1 MGIDIENLTVL
12 DIFKLGQFCLLKTIG
27 PPPFKSVA
35 QICKS
40 LNISLEDLPFHFSSI
55 QHSNASPELSPTCSK
70 SVIKLYPLH
79 CLKFVSIASFFMS
92 PRRMTVQ
99 YSAEIIEP
107 PEIRTIC

>member
-12 DIFKLGQFCLLKTIG
+12 DIFKLGEFCLLKTIG

-70 SVIKLYPLH
+70 SVIKLFHLH

-107 PEIRTIC
+107 PETRTIC

>member
-40 LNISLEDLPFHFSSI
+40 LNISLEDLPFTFSLFIHPAFECVSR
-55 QHSNASPELSPTCSK
+55 TK
-70 SVIKLYPLH
+70 SYLQQK
-79 CLKFVSIASFFMS
+79 
-92 PRRMTVQ
+92 RD
-99 YSAEIIEP
+99 
-107 PEIRTIC
+107 